1 MKRFITFCKG
11 LILGFV
17 GLAVPGLSASTI
29 ALEINVYYD
38 LIDSISNIFKKFKKS
53 ALFLIF
59 LMMGYFAGGFIG
71 SVAMNT
77 VYVTTP
83 IIMILLVMGMV
94 IGGIPNMAKDLKSGI
109 KKPSCWIVMVLLSC
123 LLIAFSFFLTAGKE
137 ITFDDMIIADYIVL
151 FFVGVF
157 TSATL
162 VVPGVDFA
170 VLLIS
175 LGYYSAFTS
184 LVANF
189 FDFSVFLHTITV
201 LGIYLIGYGIGSF
214 ILSKLIKIIINK
226 YEDQTKYASF
236 AFVLVAPAIII
247 RKGIFDNPNFSYTTG
262 ELVMGIILGVV
273 SMVSMILLLHYIS
286 KRKKNKELGNIN
298 SSVAT
303 IESSDS
309 TEAESNLEKLES
321 DNSTEIEKE
330 TIEIKNKN
338 DNMEKGEVKECLD

>member
-11 LILGFV
+11 VILGFV

-29 ALEINVYYD
+29 ALEINVYYEM
-38 LIDSISNIFKKFKKS
+38 IDSISNIFKKFKKS
-53 ALFLIF
+53 VLFLLF
-59 LMMGYFAGGFIG
+59 LMMGYFVGGFIG

-201 LGIYLIGYGIGSF
+201 LGVYLIGYGLGSF
-214 ILSKLIKIIINK
+214 LLSKLIKIIINK

-309 TEAESNLEKLES
+309 TEIESNLEKLES

>member
-1 MKRFITFCKG
+1 MKRFITFLKG
-11 LILGFV
+11 TVLGFV

-38 LIDSISNIFKKFKKS
+38 MIDSISNIFKKFKKS
-53 ALFLIF
+53 VLFLLF
-59 LMMGYFAGGFIG
+59 LMLGYFVGGFIG

-77 VYVTTP
+77 IYITYP

-94 IGGIPNMAKDLKSGI
+94 IGGIPNMAKDLKGGL

-137 ITFDDMIIADYIVL
+137 ITFDNMEIADYITL

-184 LVANF
+184 TIANIF
-189 FDFSVFLHTITV
+189 NLSTLAHTSIV
-201 LGIYLIGYGIGSF
+201 LGIYLIGYGLGSF
-214 ILSKLIKIIINK
+214 MLSKLIKFIINK
-226 YEDQTKYASF
+226 YDDQTKYASF

-247 RKGIFDNPNFSYTTG
+247 RKGIFDNPNFYYTPAQLTI
-262 ELVMGIILGVV
+262 GILLGLF
-273 SMVSMILLLHYIS
+273 SMICMILLMHIIS
-286 KRKKNKELGNIN
+286 KRNHNKELGTIN
-298 SSVAT
+298 EENAIST
-303 IESSDS
+303 IENKDTSLDNKEESISD
-309 TEAESNLEKLES
+309 EK
-321 DNSTEIEKE
+321 
-330 TIEIKNKN
+330 KN
-338 DNMEKGEVKECLD
+338 GEVTECLD